1 MKRMICRITSII
13 LVTILLCSMIPFT
26 VSAATTKRI
35 PVVTVVG
42 IDAPVE
48 GGYGDYTVSLGHTTY
63 ELVDVNDD
71 EHINGI
77 RWIDEDGNIM
87 VPEVD
92 RFRAGVKYT
101 VAIHLIAKYSYVFE
115 PVSCTVD
122 GEDVSWIADSRII
135 QLTKTFEAT
144 EDSSEINT
152 ITFDYGFDGIKEYT
166 FCNNGETTPYPDYYE
181 NGDLVLFDWYNDRE
195 FKNKYDFEAP
205 VYENKT
211 IYARYVD
218 PADIVSVY
226 MYTTDNDF
234 PYSIEEAV
242 IGDTIKVM
250 NPEVEGMFFTEWYG
264 DPDRVWQYDF
274 TVPIEGDVHLYA
286 RLISYDDVATVY
298 TYMPDEY
305 FYTNVYEI
313 EKGRT
318 INFPDP
324 EVEGMYFDGWFLDR
338 ELTKRFYK
346 SQPITED
353 ITLFAKLVPFNE
365 MNTVSVYIEDD
376 TIPAY
381 TTLIE
386 DGYCYLITS
395 QPSVEGKVFFGWFT
409 DPERLTPYNS
419 LQPITEDVSIYAK
432 LVDNEDLCYVS
443 VCIDGDKPISK
454 GYVEKGTT
462 YSRPDP
468 SKEGYTFFGWYCEP
482 ERINKFDFSQPIT
495 EDVTIYAKFVADED
509 ICYVNIYLEGDE
521 PIASGMVEKGT
532 TYSIEDPARENMVFF
547 GWYCEPERI
556 NKFDFSQPITEDTS
570 IYAKF
575 VADEDICYVNIYLDG
590 DEPIASGMVEK
601 GTIYSIESPARE
613 DMMFFGWYCEP
624 ERINKFDFSQP
635 ITEDVSIYAK
645 FVAFRDLLVVSV
657 YHSDDYMPFST
668 HLVEMGTT
676 FSLDDLKKDGMI
688 FDGWYCEPERINK
701 FDLSQPIT
709 SNISLYAKFVPIPI
723 LGDAN
728 GDGVVNITDV
738 TAIQKHIA
746 EIETLDSEGVLVS
759 DIDKDGS
766 VNIID
771 ATIIQKHLAG
781 IDTGYPIG

>member
-1 MKRMICRITSII
+1 MRRITSII

-26 VSAATTKRI
+26 VSAAATKRI

-101 VAIHLIAKYSYVFE
+101 VAIHLISTYSYVFE

-122 GEDVSWIADSRII
+122 GEDVSWTADSRII

-152 ITFDYGFDGIKEYT
+152 ITFDYGFDGIVDYD
-166 FCNNGETTPYPDYYE
+166 FCNNGEVPPTPEYRE
-181 NGDLVLFDWYNDRE
+181 NGELVMFGWYSDEE
-195 FKNKYDFEAP
+195 FTNTFNFNEPLYED
-205 VYENKT
+205 VYL
-211 IYARYVD
+211 YARYVD

-234 PYSIEEAV
+234 PYRIQEAV
-242 IGDTIKVM
+242 LGDYLT
-250 NPEVEGMFFTEWYG
+250 VEDPYEEGLFFTEWYS
-264 DPDRVWQYDF
+264 DPDRVWSYDF
-274 TVPIEGDVHLYA
+274 SQPITGDVYLYA
-286 RLISYDDVATVY
+286 RMISYDDVATVY

-324 EVEGMYFDGWFLDR
+324 EVEGMYFDGWYLDR
-338 ELTKRFYK
+338 ALTKRFYK

-353 ITLFAKLVPFNE
+353 ITLFARFVPLSE

-381 TTLIE
+381 TVLIE
-386 DGYCYLITS
+386 DGHCYLINS
-395 QPSVEGKVFFGWFT
+395 RPSVEGKVFFGWFT

-432 LVDNEDLCYVS
+432 LVAEEDLCYVS
-443 VCIDGDKPISK
+443 VCIDGDKPISI
-454 GYVEKGTT
+454 GYVERGTT

-509 ICYVNIYLEGDE
+509 ICYVNIYLSGDDE
-521 PIASGMVEKGT
+521 YPIASGMVEKGT
-532 TYSIEDPARENMVFF
+532 TYSIEDPGKEDMMFD
-547 GWYCEPERI
+547 GWYLDREYTIPFDKNEPV
-556 NKFDFSQPITEDTS
+556 TEEIS

-575 VADEDICYVNIYLDG
+575 V
-590 DEPIASGMVEK
+590 PMS
-601 GTIYSIESPARE
+601 
-613 DMMFFGWYCEP
+613 
-624 ERINKFDFSQP
+624 
-635 ITEDVSIYAK
+635 
-645 FVAFRDLLVVSV
+645 
-657 YHSDDYMPFST
+657 
-668 HLVEMGTT
+668 
-676 FSLDDLKKDGMI
+676 
-688 FDGWYCEPERINK
+688 
-701 FDLSQPIT
+701 
-709 SNISLYAKFVPIPI
+709 I

-728 GDGVVNITDV
+728 GDGVVNITDA
-738 TAIQKHIA
+738 TLIQKHIA
-746 EIETLDSEGVLVS
+746 EIETLTSDGILVS
-759 DIDKDGS
+759 DVDGDGS
-766 VNIID
+766 VNIKD
-771 ATIIQKHLAG
+771 ATIIQKYLAG
-781 IDTGYPIG
+781 INTGYPIGE